1 MNMESRPLV
10 HCITNYVAMNF
21 TANALLAVG
30 ATPLMSFCPE
40 EMEEIVSKCDALLV
54 NIGCLDRQQIDAM
67 RLAVDAAGR
76 YGKPWVLDPVGAGF
90 TKLRTETCRELISIS
105 PPAIIRGNRRELV
118 GEDNARRLARE
129 TGGVVVISGEVD
141 FLTDG
146 MKDLTVRHGDRI
158 MTQVTA
164 MGCVATA
171 VCASF
176 AARMDNLLEAAFQAM
191 TLVGK
196 AGENAARVCMGTG
209 SFKTEFIDELYRQ
222 SAQTL
227 SCD

>member
-1 MNMESRPLV
+1 
-10 HCITNYVAMNF
+10 MNF

-40 EMEEIVSKCDALLV
+40 EMDEIVSKCDALLV
-54 NIGCLDRQQIDAM
+54 NIGCLDRQQIEAM
-67 RLAVDAAGR
+67 HIAVDAARR

-90 TKLRTETCRELISIS
+90 TELRTQTCRDLISVN
-105 PPAIIRGNRRELV
+105 PPVIIRGNRRELID
-118 GEDNARRLARE
+118 ENNARRLARE
-129 TGGVVVISGEVD
+129 TGGAVVISGEVD

-146 MKDLTVRHGDRI
+146 RKDLAVHFGDKI

-164 MGCVATA
+164 MGCVANA

-176 AARMDNLLEAAFQAM
+176 AARMDNPLEAAFQAM

-196 AGENAARVCMGTG
+196 AGENAAKTCRGTG

-222 SAQTL
+222 STQAL